1 MWKIKLYKIIGN
13 LLDEVQ
19 TLYMHERNG
28 LLELFSRPQVIENIG
43 NISFSEQIFYRKQSL
58 GAPVSLVKLLRS
70 AVKSSPFAAGV
81 VSTFLRAKCPQRRT
95 ARRNGCFHRLK
106 FERFVALILLTCI

>member
-1 MWKIKLYKIIGN
+1 MWKIKLYKITGN

-58 GAPVSLVKLLRS
+58 DAPVSLVKLLRS
-70 AVKSSPFAAGV
+70 AVKSSPFAGV
-81 VSTFLRAKCPQRRT
+81 VSTFLCAKCPQRRT
-95 ARRNGCFHRLK
+95 ARRNGCFRRLK